1 MDHARSSG
9 GRHDHICKGDCHPN
23 IRQRMLM
30 RNFWPHLRRMTLIL
44 LSALLA
50 FQAARLV
57 WVATKPL
64 GPLGHWPQVV
74 PLQRSLATLDLGTL
88 EPFDG
93 TDSDA
98 NGSTVTSL
106 TLKLFGVSLNEA
118 TGLGSAIIAT
128 PDGVQSSF
136 AAGDEIVPGVKL
148 KAVAYDHV
156 TLDNGG
162 TEESLF
168 LDQSVAPASGAAG
181 FGGKPTASGSGVFNA
196 ASFTTD
202 IALTPR
208 TVGSKVT
215 GFVVQPKG
223 EGSTFTAV
231 GLKPGDVIV
240 SMNGVPAQS
249 VQDAV
254 AVISQLP
261 DKGNLTLQVERGGKL
276 VPLNARI
283 SK

>member
-1 MDHARSSG
+1 MSQAHIWHWAR
-9 GRHDHICKGDCHPN
+9 R
-23 IRQRMLM
+23 LT
-30 RNFWPHLRRMTLIL
+30 FVVLIL
-44 LSALLA
+44 LLA
-50 FQAARLV
+50 FQGARLV
-57 WVATKPL
+57 WATVKPI
-64 GPLGHWPQVV
+64 GPLGTWPDVIV
-74 PLQRSLATLDLGTL
+74 APGSLATLDLGNL
-88 EPFDG
+88 DPFDG
-93 TDSDA
+93 TAEDA

-106 TLKLFGVSLNEA
+106 SLKLFGVSLNEA

-136 AAGDEIVPGVKL
+136 AVGDEITAGVKL
-148 KAVAYDHV
+148 KAVAFDHV

-162 TEESLF
+162 AEETLF
-168 LDQSVAPASGAAG
+168 LDQSVAAPPAAGSPSASGE
-181 FGGKPTASGSGVFNA
+181 PTGSLNA

-202 IALTPR
+202 ISLTPR
-208 TVGSKVT
+208 NAGGKVT
-215 GFVVQPKG
+215 GFIVQPKG
-223 EGSTFTAV
+223 EGGAFAAA

-240 SMNGVPAQS
+240 SLNGVPAQS

-261 DKGNLTLQVERGGKL
+261 DKGNLTLQVERGGQL

>member
-1 MDHARSSG
+1 MTREAIWLHAR
-9 GRHDHICKGDCHPN
+9 RLI
-23 IRQRMLM
+23 
-30 RNFWPHLRRMTLIL
+30 LIL
-44 LSALLA
+44 LGTALA
-50 FQAARLV
+50 FQGARLI
-57 WVATKPL
+57 WAATKPL
-64 GPLGHWPQVV
+64 GPLGQWPQAA
-74 PLQRSLATLDLGTL
+74 PLQGALATLDLGNFD
-88 EPFDG
+88 PFGG
-93 TDSDA
+93 TDADA
-98 NGSTVTSL
+98 NGSSVTSL

-136 AAGDEIVPGVKL
+136 AVGDEIVPGVRL
-148 KAVAYDHV
+148 KAVAFDHV

-162 TEESLF
+162 AVETLF
-168 LDQSVAPASGAAG
+168 LDQSVPPPTGGSGAASAAD
-181 FGGKPTASGSGVFNA
+181 GGAGSGTLNA

-202 IALTPR
+202 ISLTPR
-208 TVGSKVT
+208 NVGGKVT
-215 GFVVQPKG
+215 GFLVQPKG
-223 EGSTFTAV
+223 EGGAFAAA

-240 SMNGVPAQS
+240 SLNGVPAQS

-261 DKGNLTLQVERGGKL
+261 DKGNLTLQVERGGQL